1 MRYSLLFLVAAL
13 PVVAFAQSPDN
24 STCERAFEIPVS
36 NTNRATF
43 TYVNGSVFASLP
55 PVPST
60 VCSGTLNR
68 RTGWYKFTAIATTH
82 WVRTEGPETDTRILE
97 VLGGTCGSLT
107 SLQCFDGLFTLQG
120 QPYQALSGLTIGS
133 VYFIRAMNSSL
144 GCDASNGNCVM
155 GLAVVSAAPNDE
167 CASAAQLTSLPAAP
181 VVRPMTDMATIGAS
195 VSQPA
200 CTGPAVDSDD
210 DVWYRFTANA
220 TTQHFV
226 YDLLYGVEPV
236 IQWFSGSCGS
246 LTSVACDATKAT
258 GLTPGQ
264 EYRIRLHSEGTD
276 HTLRLLGDVCESAS
290 NDECSGAIP
299 IVVALTGEEPEEVT
313 MTTRTGTSSTVPCDV
328 QASDVWFSFVAP
340 TAGITIT
347 STNNE
352 SAAIYSGTCGSLTCH
367 DEDALNT
374 PWNVTGLTPG
384 TSYFLKLGENNT
396 LRESTIRVMAQPAN
410 DECSDAIGLDV
421 LPYQSG
427 QGFVHGH
434 TGGAATGAQACLNT
448 QPRDVWYSFTATA
461 AQHYINLEPT
471 IQTSSLFSQ
480 VLSGSCGSLTSIICD
495 EDNAAFSPL
504 MVSGLSP
511 GTSYFV
517 RVYSNSNS
525 TTAFRIGITVGMVN
539 DECAGALPLPV
550 LSPEQ
555 IAGQRKENTRN
566 AAISNGSCAQ
576 NVPDLW
582 YTFTATDDEA
592 TFVAAYEGS
601 SVTAYTELFSGTC
614 GNLTSLSCV
623 TNFRNRFTGLTP
635 GATYFVRFAQSTFA
649 FVDYVP
655 HLAQVPNDEI
665 TDALVAPF
673 GSSSTG
679 PLHNG
684 SSYGAT
690 LSYPQFCSQ
699 ADPDDDTWYRFTAT
713 ATSHTVHALQRNT
726 LFTEPVIFGGQMSV
740 EVYDTLST
748 IADTLEAHMIS
759 CGTAPRSLAG
769 LQIGHEYWYR
779 VYTGGSAPYAQAMFS
794 TWVQDQSNDEAVG
807 AVALNHG
814 DAYSHYFTTSGA
826 TQSLPGADCST
837 DDTADDDIWFR
848 FTATNQPARIVAGH
862 GTADLTLELFSGA
875 PGNLTSMACS
885 DNILV
890 LPALTSGQ
898 VYYVR
903 LYSWRN
909 ATPVEGRL
917 GLFVTPSLTVNDC
930 VDEACLGPVLLA
942 NPSIEQGAY
951 CQAGVP
957 NIMDVAGLG
966 IPLAPGWPRLHGG
979 SSDGYSSC
987 MPHNVNGEAPAQII
1001 VVTLNRNLP
1010 RSGKGMAGALAM
1022 EVEGYREYI
1031 QAPLSEPLI
1040 PGEPYLVS
1048 FNAVLSE
1055 GSDVK
1060 VNGLGALL
1068 SVGPLIEGT
1077 YTPFDAEPQVV
1088 YYDMVEKGAWTNICG
1103 IVVPDAAYDNIT
1115 VGSFFP
1121 DRASYTHE
1129 GPISSFSSSYHFYD
1143 DVVVARINDPSCITS
1158 IGDVPWM
1165 RPAGPSSGDDLRV
1178 YPNPANE
1185 LLNIV
1190 ADPSLFGQ
1198 RVVIEVFDAT
1208 GSRVH
1213 AEQVSYF
1220 NALQALDLPQDW
1232 KEGLYLVMVRVEGQ
1246 APKAARVMVKR

>member
-1 MRYSLLFLVAAL
+1 MRRSCLLLLASF
-13 PVVAFAQSPDN
+13 PVVSLAQTPDN

-36 NTNRATF
+36 STNLASF
-43 TYVNGSVFASLP
+43 VYLNGSMFPSLP
-55 PVPST
+55 PVPAT
-60 VCSGTLNR
+60 TCSGTLNR
-68 RTGWYKFTAIATTH
+68 RTGWYKFTAVATTH
-82 WVRTEGPETDTRILE
+82 WVRTEGPETDARILE

-107 SLQCFDGLFTLQG
+107 SLQCFDGLTTLQG
-120 QPYQALSGLTIGS
+120 QSYQALSALTIGS
-133 VYFIRAMNSSL
+133 VYFIRVMNSSL
-144 GCDASNGNCVM
+144 GCDPLNGNCTM
-155 GLAVVSAAPNDE
+155 GLAVVSAAPNNE
-167 CASAAQLTSLPAAP
+167 CASATQLTSLPAAP
-181 VVRPMTDMATIGAS
+181 VTRPMTDMATIGATA
-195 VSQPA
+195 SQTA
-200 CTGPAVDSDD
+200 CAGAAGDSDD
-210 DVWYRFTANA
+210 DVWYRFTATA
-220 TTQHFV
+220 ATQHFV

-236 IQWFSGSCGS
+236 IQWYSGSCGA

-299 IVVALTGEEPEEVT
+299 IVVALTGEEPEAVT
-313 MTTRTGTSSTVPCDV
+313 ITTRTGTSSTVPCDV
-328 QASDVWFSFVAP
+328 QASDVWYSFVAP

-347 STNNE
+347 STNSE
-352 SAAIYSGTCGSLTCH
+352 SAAVYSGTCGSLTCH
-367 DEDALNT
+367 DDDGLNS

-384 TSYFLKLGENNT
+384 TSYFLKLGETYT
-396 LRESTIRVMAQPAN
+396 LRESTIRVMAQPSN
-410 DECSDAIGLDV
+410 DECSDAVGLDV

-427 QGFVHGH
+427 EGFVHGH
-434 TGGAATGAQACLNT
+434 TGGAATGAPACLNT
-448 QPRDVWYSFTATA
+448 EPRDVWYSFTATA
-461 AQHYINLEPT
+461 AQHFINLEPT
-471 IQTSSLFSQ
+471 IPTSSLDCQ
-480 VLSGSCGSLTSIICD
+480 VLSGSCGSLTSIIC
-495 EDNAAFSPL
+495 EENGALPL
-504 MVSGLSP
+504 TVSGLTP
-511 GTSYFV
+511 GTAYFV
-517 RVYSNSNS
+517 RVYSNSNN

-555 IAGQRKENTRN
+555 IAGQRLENTRR
-566 AAISNGSCAQ
+566 AATSNGSCAQ
-576 NVPDLW
+576 NIPDLW

-614 GNLTSLSCV
+614 GSLTSLSCV
-623 TNFRNRFTGLTP
+623 TDWRNRFTGLTP
-635 GATYFVRFAQSTFA
+635 GATYFVRFAQNAFA

-713 ATSHTVHALQRNT
+713 ATAHTVRAVQRNT
-726 LFTEPVIFGGQMSV
+726 LFTEPALSQMNV

-748 IADTLEAHMIS
+748 IVDTLQAHMIS
-759 CGTAPRSLAG
+759 CGIAPRSLTG
-769 LQIGHEYWYR
+769 LQIGRDYWYR
-779 VYTGGSAPYAQAMFS
+779 VYTPGSAPYALAMFG
-794 TWVQDQSNDEAVG
+794 TWVQDQSNDEATG
-807 AVALNHG
+807 AVVLSYG
-814 DAYSHYFTTSGA
+814 EAYSHYFTTSGA

-848 FTATNQPARIVAGH
+848 FTATNQPARIVVGH
-862 GTADLTLELFSGA
+862 GTADLTLELFSGT
-875 PGNLTSMACS
+875 PGSLTSMACS

-890 LPALTSGQ
+890 LPALTTGQ

-903 LYSWRN
+903 LYSWLN
-909 ATPVEGRL
+909 ATPAEGRL
-917 GLFVTPSLTVNDC
+917 GLFNTPSLTANDC

-951 CQAGVP
+951 CQGGVP
-957 NIMDVAGLG
+957 NILDVAGLG

-979 SSDGYSSC
+979 SADGYSSC
-987 MPHNVNGEAPAQII
+987 MPHNINGEAPAQII
-1001 VVTLNRNLP
+1001 SVTLQRNLP
-1010 RSGKGMAGALAM
+1010 RSGKGMAGALAL
-1022 EVEGYREYI
+1022 ETEGYREYI

-1055 GSDVK
+1055 GSEVK

-1068 SVGPLIEGT
+1068 SVGPLVEGT
-1077 YTPFDAEPQVV
+1077 YAPFDAEPQVV
-1088 YYDMVEKGAWTNICG
+1088 TYDMVEKGAWTNICG

-1129 GPISSFSSSYHFYD
+1129 GTISSFSSSYHFYD
-1143 DVVVARINDPSCITS
+1143 DVVVARVTDPSCITG
-1158 IGDVPWM
+1158 IGDVPPM
-1165 RPAGPSSGDDLRV
+1165 DETTEGSGDDLRV
-1178 YPNPANE
+1178 YPNPSNDVV
-1185 LLNIV
+1185 NIV
-1190 ADPSLFGQ
+1190 CGAGLFGE
-1198 RVVIEVFDAT
+1198 RAVIEVFDAT
-1208 GSRVH
+1208 GKRVH
-1213 AEQVSYF
+1213 GELV
-1220 NALQALDLPQDW
+1220 NALGALQPVRIPAEL
-1232 KEGLYLVMVRVEGQ
+1232 KEGLYLLMVRVEGQ
-1246 APKAARVMVKR
+1246 APRSARVVVRR

>member
-601 SVTAYTELFSGTC
+601 NVTAYTELFSGTC
-614 GNLTSLSCV
+614 GSLTSLGCV
-623 TNFRNRFTGLTP
+623 NDFRNRFTGLTS
-635 GATYFVRFAQSTFA
+635 GATYFVRFAQMNFA

-665 TDALVAPF
+665 SDALVAPF
-673 GSSSTG
+673 GSTSTG

-690 LSYPQFCSQ
+690 QSYPQFCSQ
-699 ADPDDDTWYRFTAT
+699 ANPDDDTWYRFTAT
-713 ATSHTVHALQRNT
+713 ATAHTVRAVQRNT
-726 LFTEPVIFGGQMSV
+726 LFTESNIFGTPYV
-740 EVYDTLST
+740 EVYDTLSI
-748 IADTLEAHMIS
+748 IADTLQAHLVS
-759 CGTAPRSLAG
+759 CGAAPRSLTG
-769 LQIGHEYWYR
+769 LQIGRDYWYR
-779 VYTGGSAPYAQAMFS
+779 VYPAGSAPAELCLFS
-794 TWVQDQSNDEAVG
+794 TWVQDQSNDEAEG
-807 AVALNHG
+807 AVELNY
-814 DAYSHYFTTSGA
+814 ATTCTHYFSTSGA

-837 DDTADDDIWFR
+837 DDTADDDIWFK
-848 FTATNQPARIVAGH
+848 FTATDQSARLIASH
-862 GTADLTLELFSGA
+862 GTADLALELFSGT
-875 PGNLTSMACS
+875 PVNLISMACS
-885 DNILV
+885 DNVLV
-890 LPALTSGQ
+890 LPALVSGQ
-898 VYYVR
+898 VYYAR
-903 LYSWRN
+903 LYSWKN
-909 ATPVEGRL
+909 AIPVEGRI
-917 GLFVTPSLTVNDC
+917 GLFITPSLTANDC
-930 VDEACLGPVLLA
+930 VDEACLGPVLLQ

-951 CQAGVP
+951 CMAGVP
-957 NIMDVAGLG
+957 SIDDIEGLG
-966 IPLAPGWPRLHGG
+966 VPLAPGWPRLHGG
-979 SSDGYSSC
+979 SADGFSSC
-987 MPHNVNGEAPAQII
+987 SLFGNNAEMPAQVINI
-1001 VVTLNRNLP
+1001 TLDRTVA
-1010 RSGKGMAGALAM
+1010 RTGKGMGGALAW
-1022 EVEGYREYI
+1022 ETPYYREYL
-1031 QAPLSEPLI
+1031 QSALTEPLI

-1048 FNAVLSE
+1048 FNAVLSPSS
-1055 GSDVK
+1055 GIK
-1060 VNGLGALL
+1060 VNGLGAFL
-1068 SVGPLIEGT
+1068 SVGLMVEDT
-1077 YTPFDAEPQVV
+1077 YGPFDAEPQVIT
-1088 YYDMVEKGAWTNICG
+1088 YEMVEKGAWTNICG
-1103 IVVPDAAYDNIT
+1103 IVVPDAPWDHIAI
-1115 VGSFFP
+1115 GSFFA
-1121 DRASYTHE
+1121 DREAFTHV
-1129 GPISSFSSSYHFYD
+1129 GNTATTAYHFYD

-1158 IGDVPWM
+1158 IGDVPSDE
-1165 RPAGPSSGDDLRV
+1165 AGWSEQSDDLRV